1 MFYTLALNMFDTVPS
16 SPYNMTPPPLR
27 RPQHFIFFVREF
39 DLIGQREL
47 QPLNEA
53 PYDLISTFFN
63 ERKAKKTQER
73 KQRGEDGEGRE
84 EEEEEEEEGLH
95 PLRWTWR
102 GRSEEWYNTA
112 HLKR

>member
-1 MFYTLALNMFDTVPS
+1 MFDTVPS

-63 ERKAKKTQER
+63 ERKAKENARAQAKGGG
-73 KQRGEDGEGRE
+73 RGGAGGRGGGGGGGAAPTAMDVEGKE
-84 EEEEEEEEGLH
+84 
-95 PLRWTWR
+95 
-102 GRSEEWYNTA
+102 
-112 HLKR
+112 